1 MGFDLVFK
9 IIVMVGT
16 ESGCYHVQQIR
27 ISSTGF
33 SMTMTTKHSISRE
46 MWTRS
51 CFSVDP
57 HWYLG
62 IRTVVMVINLEI
74 MGLCKS
80 AVGENFFWIQN
91 EEGEGKEAFK
101 WHLFCFIIQSN
112 KQTLESNCT
121 ITIFTKRKSFI
132 LLITRERD
140 AVLKFSSKIALFLK
154 ITGRISFWR
163 FYINTKNK

>member
-1 MGFDLVFK
+1 
-9 IIVMVGT
+9 
-16 ESGCYHVQQIR
+16 
-27 ISSTGF
+27 
-33 SMTMTTKHSISRE
+33 
-46 MWTRS
+46 
-51 CFSVDP
+51 
-57 HWYLG
+57 
-62 IRTVVMVINLEI
+62 

-112 KQTLESNCT
+112 KQPLESNCT
-121 ITIFTKRKSFI
+121 ITIFTERKSFI

-163 FYINTKNK
+163 FYINTKKKKTHKTCSFPKVFFLCFTFLIKKKKKKDFGWYRFIIITSYWLLKFAVLKIANITVESEFCISSMAHWPLSI